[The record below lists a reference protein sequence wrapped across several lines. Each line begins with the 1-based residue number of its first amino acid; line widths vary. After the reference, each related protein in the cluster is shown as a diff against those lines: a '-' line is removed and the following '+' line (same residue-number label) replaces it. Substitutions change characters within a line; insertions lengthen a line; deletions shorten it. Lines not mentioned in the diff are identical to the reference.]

1 MPTGLD
7 CAMVMRMTTP
17 GRQLFAG
24 PIAVTGSGGQVGTA
38 LCRRLASFPSEVR
51 LLGRGDDLAAA
62 FRDAVAVVHLAGGL
76 RPKPPDTYAEAN
88 LATVER
94 TVAALTGSP
103 VERVVFLSYVSADRA
118 SGNAYLRAKA
128 VAEELLFRSGRDC
141 VVFRCTHVFGP
152 PDDPGPTV
160 AGLLGSRSG
169 DRPVWILGDGRQRV
183 APVYRDD
190 VVDAVVAAL
199 DPRSYHGRFDLPGP
213 EELSMDEFVRIVAG
227 GGDRLH
233 HVPPRVARGLSHAV
247 PGLTPELVD
256 LLLSDSVGEQ
266 HRAERTFGL
275 ERRGV
280 REVYRPAAELAA

>member
-1 MPTGLD
+1 MSTGPD
-7 CAMVMRMTTP
+7 CVMVTRMTTP
-17 GRQLFAG
+17 TRQLFPG

-38 LCRRLASFPSEVR
+38 LRRRLASFPNEVR
-51 LLGRGDDLAAA
+51 ALGRGDDLAAA

-76 RPKPPDTYAEAN
+76 RPKPPDTYEEAN

-94 TVAALTGSP
+94 TLAALAGSS
-103 VERVVFLSYVSADRA
+103 VERIVFLGYVGADRT

-128 VAEELLFRSGRDC
+128 MAEELLFRSARDS
-141 VVFRCTHVFGP
+141 VVLRCTHIFGP

-169 DRPVWILGDGRQRV
+169 DRPLWVLGDGRQRV
-183 APVYRDD
+183 APVYRED
-190 VVDAVVAAL
+190 VVDAIVAAL
-199 DPRSYHGRFDLPGP
+199 DPTSYHGRFDLPGP

-227 GGDRLH
+227 YDGRLRH
-233 HVPPRVARGLSHAV
+233 LPPRVARALSRAV

-256 LLLSDSVGEQ
+256 VLLSDSVGER

-280 REVYRPAAELAA
+280 REVYRPVAEIAA